1 MKRLAFTEGEYRRRL
16 GAVQAEMAKEGLSAL
31 ALVNLASVCYLSGFQ
46 TLGSYGYGLYA
57 LVVPAEGDPV
67 LFSSDFESHNAK
79 IDSWVTDVVTYEVME
94 EAPAARLGRL
104 MCDRGL
110 ARGRV
115 GVERGHYAMTVRQFD
130 AFGREL
136 PEAALVEA
144 SPILDRVK
152 VVKSAEEIAVMRRTA
167 ALTTAGTL
175 AGIEA
180 AREGATDNDVAA
192 AVYQTVISQGGEY
205 FSLQPIVTSGR
216 RSGIPHSTFRRNRL
230 EKGDNVFIE
239 VSASHERYSAPTLRT
254 VALGEPDADVQRAF
268 DGCQA
273 SVETLSENLRAGA
286 SSRDAATAAGRALR
300 AIEPDLV
307 WHGYYG
313 YSVGLGFPPMCCDCE
328 GGDITEETD
337 YELRAGMVFHCSTSL
352 RKIGAFGV
360 TLGDTVLVTETG
372 CEALT
377 TVPRRLT
384 IR

>member
-1 MKRLAFTEGEYRRRL
+1 MKKLAFTESEYRRRL
-16 GAVQAEMAKEGLSAL
+16 GAVQAEMAKEGLSA
-31 ALVNLASVCYLSGFQ
+31 AVLVNLANVCYLSGFQ

-57 LVVPAEGDPV
+57 LVVPAQGDPV

-79 IDSWVTDVVTYEVME
+79 IDSWVRDVVTYQVME
-94 EAPAARLGRL
+94 EAPAAQLGRL
-104 MCDRGL
+104 LCDRGL

-115 GVERGHYAMTVRQFD
+115 GVERGHYAMTVEQFD
-130 AFGREL
+130 AFAGEL
-136 PEAALVEA
+136 SSATLVEA
-144 SPILDRVK
+144 APILDRVK
-152 VVKSAEEIAVMRRTA
+152 LVKSDEEIAVMRRAA

-216 RSGIPHSTFRRNRL
+216 RSGIPHSTFRRSRL

-239 VSASHERYSAPTLRT
+239 VSASYQRYSAPLLRAVT
-254 VALGEPDADVQRAF
+254 IGEPEADVRRAF
-268 DGCQA
+268 EACRA
-273 SVETLSENLRAGA
+273 SVEALTAKLCSGA
-286 SSRDAATAAGRALR
+286 SSREAATAAGRALR
-300 AIEPDLV
+300 AIEPGLV

-313 YSVGLGFPPMCCDCE
+313 YSVGLTFPPACCDCQN
-328 GGDITEETD
+328 GDITEHAD
-337 YELRAGMVFHCSTSL
+337 FELCAGMVFHCNTSL

-360 TLGDTVLVTETG
+360 TLGDTVLVTDTG